1 MSESRAATNQK
12 DAARTRP
19 ELLHTNKYE
28 IEIVDMDRVLD
39 SKQQLV
45 ELYPNVNSNGKNN
58 NTWKRYE
65 FTFTSRWPYR
75 IDSSSSSSFLL
86 FPVQFAPHVIFLHKL
101 VAPSVNFARLPP
113 PTQPL
118 PLFLLLLHC
127 NHPLSLASSTSF
139 IPAVRLALA
148 AFYSRSL
155 SLPTLSI
162 SLRTMCV

>member
-65 FTFTSRWPYR
+65 FTFTSRWPYKDR
-75 IDSSSSSSFLL
+75 LFCFFFFLI
-86 FPVQFAPHVIFLHKL
+86 V
-101 VAPSVNFARLPP
+101 
-113 PTQPL
+113 
-118 PLFLLLLHC
+118 
-127 NHPLSLASSTSF
+127 
-139 IPAVRLALA
+139 
-148 AFYSRSL
+148 SRSVCSSRYL
-155 SLPTLSI
+155 LTQTCCTFSKLCKTAAADAAAAAVPAAAAL
-162 SLRTMCV
+162 